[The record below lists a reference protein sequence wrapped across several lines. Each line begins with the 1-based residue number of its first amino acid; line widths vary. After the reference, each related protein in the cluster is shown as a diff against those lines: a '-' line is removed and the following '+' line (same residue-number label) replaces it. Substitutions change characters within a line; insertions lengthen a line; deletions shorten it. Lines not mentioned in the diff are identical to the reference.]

1 MGRPELAFLEAAP
14 DGGLALRHKAVRIDA
29 EQADFLS
36 PQQARDQQTEGR
48 SREDESF
55 FHSFR

>member
-36 PQQARDQQTEGR
+36 PQQAGDQQAEGH
-48 SREDESF
+48 SRVDE
-55 FHSFR
+55 